1 MRRSPLRD
9 ALETVA
15 DSDGSNLQPLAVLVQ
30 AVRPSRAERKRGE
43 APRFTALLQ
52 LIEHQDDLREGLS
65 RYVHR
70 YFGGKAIGRT
80 LTDAGMPSGTFW
92 QELQQRLTYKVL
104 PYQPA
109 PDTLDHALI
118 NAFFQEG
125 DADWVSALPDGEV
138 ARLLA
143 LLGVDGIDARDRH
156 GLLMQEL
163 FFAAK
168 VLALRIAGRA
178 FDGEVLR
185 MVPEHAN
192 FNSPFVRLE
201 DALDHYLD
209 RLRLGEA
216 SRRPDDP
223 ERVPVLVLLDECH
236 TAIADAYRNSALLG
250 ITFRVNQHLVL
261 MERMLRRL
269 RAVLGAIAPPSEID
283 GRTALARMLKE
294 VVRIS
299 SGRTRVGA
307 FIKEST
313 QVVAREITQHTGR
326 KGEQYITTNRREY
339 LAMLRS
345 ALGGGAIV
353 AAACMLKAWYG
364 SLDGSLFFHAF
375 LYSMNYAM
383 AFIAIYLLHLTLA
396 TKQPAMTAATIAQA
410 LDEGRRDGGV
420 QYDALAELI
429 ARVWRSQFIAFVGN
443 VAMAF
448 PVALALAYGWNALF
462 GQELLAHKS
471 EKMLHEL
478 DPFGSLAI
486 PHAAIAGVFLF
497 ISGLIAGSI
506 TNASIHRNVPL
517 RIQEH
522 PALKMV
528 MSERW
533 RQRIARA
540 YEQHAG
546 GVISNFWFGVFMG
559 SVGAMGAFLGLSLDI
574 RHITF
579 AAGNLGL
586 GLVGLDWTATLYTVI
601 ASVLGIG
608 LIGLFNFTVSFAL
621 SLTLAMRSRGVPF
634 AELLPIAWAV
644 HDRFRKEPRSFFL
657 PPAGDNAATRA
668 VNSAAPDGQKA
679 DRGLTER

>member
-9 ALETVA
+9 ALEA
-15 DSDGSNLQPLAVLVQ
+15 IAASDGSDVQPLAMLVQ
-30 AVRPSRAERKRGE
+30 AVRPSRGERERGE
-43 APRFTALLQ
+43 TLRFAALLQ

-70 YFGGKAIGRT
+70 YFGDKAIGRT
-80 LTDAGMPSGTFW
+80 LTDAGMPSGSFW
-92 QELQQRLTYKVL
+92 HELRQRLTYKVL

-109 PDTLDHALI
+109 PETLDHALI
-118 NAFFQEG
+118 NAFFQER
-125 DADWVSALPDGEV
+125 DADWVSALPDADV
-138 ARLLA
+138 VRLLA
-143 LLGVDGIDARDRH
+143 LLGVDGIDARGRH

-168 VLALRIAGRA
+168 VLGLRIAGRA

-201 DALDHYLD
+201 DALDQYLD
-209 RLRLGEA
+209 QLRLDEA
-216 SRRPDDP
+216 SRRPDDAA
-223 ERVPVLVLLDECH
+223 RAPVIALLADCH
-236 TAIADAYRNSALLG
+236 AAIADAYRNSEALG
-250 ITFRVNQHLVL
+250 ITFRVNQHLIL

-269 RAVLGAIAPPSEID
+269 RGVLDAIAPPAEID

-307 FIKEST
+307 FIQEST
-313 QVVAREITQHTGR
+313 HVVAREITQHTGR
-326 KGEQYITTNRREY
+326 KGEHYITTSRSEY
-339 LAMLRS
+339 LSMLRS

-353 AAACMLKAWYG
+353 AVACMLKAWYG
-364 SLDGSLFFHAF
+364 SIEGSLFFHAF

-410 LDEGRRDGGV
+410 LDEGRRDGSMH
-420 QYDALAELI
+420 YDSLSELV

-462 GQELLAHKS
+462 GPELLAHS
-471 EKMLHEL
+471 SGKMLHEL
-478 DPFGSLAI
+478 DPFRSLAI

-522 PALKMV
+522 PALKLV

-533 RQRIARA
+533 RRRIARA

-559 SVGAMGAFLGLSLDI
+559 SVGAVGAFLGLALDI

-586 GLVGLDWTATLYTVI
+586 GLVGIDWTTTLYTVI

-608 LIGLFNFTVSFAL
+608 LIGLFNFIISFAL
-621 SLTLAMRSRGVPF
+621 SLFLAMRSRGIAF
-634 AELLPIAWAV
+634 QDLLPMLVAV
-644 HDRFRKEPRSFFL
+644 RHRFAREPRSFFF
-657 PPAGDNAATRA
+657 PPLDRSAPAADPEA
-668 VNSAAPDGQKA
+668 
-679 DRGLTER
+679 